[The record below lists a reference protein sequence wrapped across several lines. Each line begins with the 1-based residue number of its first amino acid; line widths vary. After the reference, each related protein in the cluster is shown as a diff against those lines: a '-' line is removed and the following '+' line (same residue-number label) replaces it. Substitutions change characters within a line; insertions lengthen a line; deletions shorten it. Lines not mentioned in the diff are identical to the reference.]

1 MSSCG
6 SYSLANKKFGFIGTG
21 AMNGSIIRSIIQQ
34 SNPMIQPQ
42 QVFAYD
48 PNVEFLNKIVQET
61 NIQKC
66 SNNDEMIHTCD
77 VIILGVK
84 PQSLES
90 VLKEASTAFGKK
102 KSDLLLISIAAGYKI
117 STIYEHLAQIA
128 QTNERTLDEFFSVI
142 RVARVMPN
150 ICCTVEESA
159 SAFVLGKPP
168 FGASKHITLDT
179 MENDRSVV
187 HMIFSMIGECVSLS
201 DESYL
206 DAVTGLSG
214 SGPAFAFMF
223 IEALAEAGVYCGL
236 GRETSNILAAQTVL
250 GAAKMVLKEKVS
262 PAVLKDRVVSPSGM
276 YEIVLFATMFHLSLQ
291 QNHHLL
297 FNKLPGTTSRGVLA
311 LGKWRCVF

>member
-262 PAVLKDRVVSPSGM
+262 PAVLKDRVVSLFFRNNVSSFSSTKSSPS
-276 YEIVLFATMFHLSLQ
+276 FQ
-291 QNHHLL
+291 QIARHNI
-297 FNKLPGTTSRGVLA
+297 
-311 LGKWRCVF
+311 